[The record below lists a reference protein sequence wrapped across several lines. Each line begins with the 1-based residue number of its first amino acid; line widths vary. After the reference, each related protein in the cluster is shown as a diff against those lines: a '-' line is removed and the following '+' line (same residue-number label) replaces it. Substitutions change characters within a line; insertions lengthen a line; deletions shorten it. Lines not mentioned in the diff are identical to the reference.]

1 MSKTRVRAWRR
12 SAPRIV
18 VFALLLAGLAATVGA
33 IQAQAAKNGKVLIL
47 GSTVTGGAF
56 SDEAK
61 AAEKI
66 GLGVDVV
73 DNATW
78 ASMTTAQFAAYEALI
93 LGDPTCDS
101 SSNSG
106 LATAT
111 ASASKWGPAID
122 GNVILIGTDEVF
134 HKSQG
139 GLQVTDN
146 LVKFAAD
153 GVDKTGMVISLSCYY
168 HDTSPGTAVPVL
180 APFGSFTATG
190 VGCYNDAH
198 IVATHPALTSLTDG
212 SLSNWSCSVHE
223 AFDGFPSSF
232 LPLVIAEGE
241 LPGALDFPDGTRGV
255 PYVLARGEGL
265 RFVREIDLTPD
276 TATNPVGTSHTVTA
290 TVREEGEPV
299 VETEVEF
306 VVLSGPN
313 AGKSGTDYTD
323 GAGQAT
329 FTYTDTGG
337 PGTDSIQAFYFSSDD
352 ETERESN
359 VVTKTW
365 VGKTAAIPPADIG
378 VTKSDTPDPVGVGA
392 NITYTMVVTNHGPG
406 HAPNAAL
413 SDVLPTGV
421 TFVSFS
427 TTLGSCSLT
436 SGAVRCDFGTMAPG
450 DRATVT
456 LVVRADQAGTIVN
469 TAGVATSVS
478 DPNVANNQIATAV
491 TTVQGAFTPPAAPE
505 QPAPSGCALT
515 TGTPSVFAGV
525 QSTIVVRARYDDGS
539 PRAGVALT
547 LRGAGKAR
555 TARTNAEGV
564 ARFAV
569 VPKTAGRLTVRGAG
583 CGAALVVAA
592 VRSQSCAGL
601 LVTPKSA
608 TVGSGAVLTV
618 RVRIDGRP
626 AIGVRVLAR
635 GAGLALSAATNSA
648 GVATLRGTATQPGV
662 VSVTVP
668 GVLTCSKRVGVS
680 GAFQPPEVTG

>member
-1 MSKTRVRAWRR
+1 
-12 SAPRIV
+12 
-18 VFALLLAGLAATVGA
+18 VFAALLLSLAVTIGA
-33 IQAQAAKNGKVLIL
+33 VQAQAAKNGKVLIL

-93 LGDPTCDS
+93 LGDPTCTGL
-101 SSNSG
+101 NSG
-106 LATAT
+106 SATAT
-111 ASASKWGPAID
+111 ANASVWGAAID
-122 GNVILIGTDEVF
+122 GNVILIGTDEVY

-153 GVDKTGMVISLSCYY
+153 GVDKTGMMISLSCYY
-168 HDTSPGTAVPVL
+168 HGTSPGTAVPLL

-198 IVATHPALTSLTDG
+198 IVATHPALTSLTDS

-223 AFDGFPSSF
+223 AFDSFPSDF

-241 LPGALDFPDGTRGV
+241 LPGALNFPDGTRGV

-265 RFVREIDLTPD
+265 RFVRQIDLTPD
-276 TATNPVGTSHTVTA
+276 SATNPVGTSHTVTA
-290 TVREEGEPV
+290 TVREDGEPV

-306 VVLSGPN
+306 LVLSGPN
-313 AGKSGTDYTD
+313 AGKSGSDFTD

-337 PGTDSIQAFYFSSDD
+337 PGTDSIQAFYFSGS
-352 ETERESN
+352 ETEEESN

-365 VGKTAAIPPADIG
+365 LGAGSSPSADMG
-378 VTKSDTPDPVGVGA
+378 VTKSDAPDPVALGS
-392 NITYTMVVTNHGPG
+392 NITYTLVATNHGPG
-406 HAPNAAL
+406 QAPSAAL
-413 SDVLPTGV
+413 SDVLPAGV

-427 TTLGSCSLT
+427 TSLGSCALT
-436 SGAVRCDFGTMAPG
+436 GSTVRCEFGTMAPG
-450 DRATVT
+450 DKATVT
-456 LVVRADQAGTIVN
+456 IVVRATQAGTVVN
-469 TAGVATSVS
+469 TASVSTSVS
-478 DPNVANNQIATAV
+478 DWNVANNQIATSV
-491 TTVQGAFTPPAAPE
+491 TTVQAPFTPPAAPAE
-505 QPAPSGCALT
+505 PVAPTGCALS

-525 QSTIVVRARYDDGS
+525 RSTVVVRARYDDGS
-539 PRAGVALT
+539 AREGVVLT
-547 LRGAGKAR
+547 LRGAGKAL
-555 TARTNAEGV
+555 TATTNAQGV

-569 VPKTAGRLTVRGAG
+569 APKQAGRLTVRGAG
-583 CGAALVVAA
+583 CGAALAVAA
-592 VRSQSCAGL
+592 VMSQSCVGL
-601 LVTPKSA
+601 VVTPKSA
-608 TVGSGAVLTV
+608 TVGSGSVLTA
-618 RVRIDGRP
+618 RVRIGGRP
-626 AIGVRVLAR
+626 AVGVRVLAR
-635 GAGLALSAATNSA
+635 GAGLSLSAVTNSA
-648 GVATLRGTATQPGV
+648 GVATMRGTATRPGV
-662 VSVTVP
+662 VAITVP
-668 GVLTCSKRVGVS
+668 GVLACSKRVGVA